1 MRVNP
6 GDFVVLDYRNFDGS
20 VVKGI
25 YFVMFHEGLRIKG
38 SNTFLAAKVS
48 TKHSGFQVPVKSKI
62 IKCLKHDS
70 YINVSTLHRF
80 KESEVK
86 KIIGRGNDF
95 IYNNVCGQLTS
106 LVEAAKDQLQG
117 CKGV

>member
-6 GDFVVLDYRNFDGS
+6 GDFITLDYRRFDGT

-25 YFVMFHEGLRIKG
+25 YFVIFHEGLQING

-62 IKCLKHDS
+62 LKFLKHDS
-70 YINVSTLHRF
+70 YINVSTIHRF
-80 KESEVK
+80 KESEVT
-86 KIIGRGNDF
+86 KIIGRGNNF
-95 IYNNVCGQLTS
+95 IYNNVCGQLDS
-106 LVEAAKDQLQG
+106 LLKSAEEQLQG
-117 CKGV
+117 CKGA